1 MKASV
6 YSIEV
11 YYLNDKKACVKRK
24 EVDYDSYAEA
34 DAIYQATIKK
44 LTNALVVMRLKEESG
59 ETMLTTYMTKQGNV

>member
-1 MKASV
+1 M

-11 YYLNDKKACVKRK
+11 YYLNNKKACVKRK
-24 EVDYDSYAEA
+24 EVDYEIYAEA

-59 ETMLTTYMTKQGNV
+59 EMTLKTELK